1 MNSKEIEGLD
11 PKISIIYRNYKAKI
25 NIKLLKEFKKTCDK
39 QKREFYLA
47 NFIKVAIKLKL
58 SGVYIP
64 SFNKLLNLKQFNIR
78 QKFKIIGSAHNIS
91 EIRIKEKQ
99 GCKEIFVSPL
109 FKTKKLNFFND
120 VIRFNNITKDYKQK
134 IIGLGG
140 ICEKNFSKLKL
151 TNLIGFASIEWIKK
165 NRPKKIGRFF

>member
-109 FKTKKLNFFND
+109 FKTKKL
-120 VIRFNNITKDYKQK
+120 IT
-134 IIGLGG
+134 IING
-140 ICEKNFSKLKL
+140 
-151 TNLIGFASIEWIKK
+151 
-165 NRPKKIGRFF
+165 